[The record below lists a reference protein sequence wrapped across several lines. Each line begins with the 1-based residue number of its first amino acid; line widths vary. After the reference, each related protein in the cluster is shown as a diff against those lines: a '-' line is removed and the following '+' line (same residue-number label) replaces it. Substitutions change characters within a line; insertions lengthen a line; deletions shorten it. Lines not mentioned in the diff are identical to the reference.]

1 MISTGGAAVLEA
13 MTGDGSAAADDRR
26 PRQAALAEVARQALE
41 EARLPRLFEGVVG
54 LVAEGLGVS
63 HVAVLRFDEASGRLT
78 CRAQVGWRPEAIRPV
93 AVTPGSQVGR
103 TYLEGAFTVV
113 DDYAS
118 DDRFPES
125 RHLAEN
131 GIASGVTAAIRG
143 REGPIGVLVCHSTD
157 RRAFSEADAVLLGSV
172 ADVLAA
178 AAARI
183 EADERREAASE
194 RLERLQAV
202 TARLAGAGTEQEVV
216 EVILGAGV
224 SASGACD
231 GLIGLVEGED
241 VVVRASVGY
250 PSELIDEWRRFPIAD
265 ALPLSDVVRTGEAA
279 YCASEPER
287 DARWPS
293 MAGLNRRP
301 SHAFAALP
309 LIGRSAALGGLA
321 LGFPEEREFAPEDR
335 DFLETLARQ
344 CGQALE
350 RTRAQAAQVRASE
363 RLAFLADASRVLN
376 SSLDFEETLGQVAR
390 LAVPRL
396 ADWYIVVLREGE
408 TLRQVSLVHPDP
420 AKVEWAERLSER
432 YGSRLDDETGVAQV
446 IRSRE
451 AMLVPAVTDEML
463 VAAAHDEEHLEALR
477 RVGMNA
483 VMIVPLQTA
492 TEVLGAISFVAA
504 ESHRSFNADDLALAQ
519 DLAARVATAIENALL
534 HRAERRR
541 ANAAHVLDR
550 VADGVFEVAPDGTVR
565 LWNQAAVFLT
575 GIDARDA
582 IGRAVT
588 EVLPNWETITK
599 EIDLSLVPGATR
611 ERRAFP
617 FEIGGQER
625 WLELTGIDHG
635 EGAVYAFRDI
645 TRERDLEQAQRDFIA
660 TASHELRTPL
670 AAIYGAAVTIAARD
684 LDEPRRRQLIEII
697 AAETERLTRI
707 VGDLLLANTLEGR
720 GPPITLE
727 AVSVD
732 EVIDD
737 VVAARES
744 VLPDSVTMRVELDV
758 GRRAVADRQRLH
770 QVLTNLLD
778 NAIKYSPNGGTITIS
793 TRARRGAILLEVSDE
808 GLGIPYGEQEMIFE
822 RFYRLDPQQ
831 TQGVGGT
838 GLGLYISRELV
849 KRMNGHIAL
858 TSRVGKGSTFTVE
871 LPDAGRQRGGA
882 SK

>member
-1 MISTGGAAVLEA
+1 MLTERTGEEPAGAH
-13 MTGDGSAAADDRR
+13 GRR
-26 PRQAALAEVARQALE
+26 PREAALAEVARRALE
-41 EARLPRLFEGVVG
+41 EARLPQLFEDVVG
-54 LVAEGLGVS
+54 LVADVLGVS
-63 HVAVLRFDEASGRLT
+63 HAAVLRFDHASGRLT

-93 AVTPGSQVGR
+93 PVTPESQVGH
-103 TYLEGAFTVV
+103 AFLDNVVTVV

-131 GIASGVTAAIRG
+131 GLVSGVAAAIRG
-143 REGPIGVLVCHSTD
+143 REGPVGVLACHSTE
-157 RRAFSEADAVLLGSV
+157 RRAFSEADTVLLGSL

-178 AAARI
+178 TAARI
-183 EADERREAASE
+183 EADERREAASD
-194 RLERLQAV
+194 RLARLQAV
-202 TARLAGAGTEQEVV
+202 TAMLAGAATEQEVV

-231 GLIGLVEGED
+231 GLIGLVEGGD

-250 PSELIDEWRRFPIAD
+250 PSELVDDWRAFPIAD
-265 ALPLSDVVRTGEAA
+265 PLPLSDVVRTGRAA
-279 YCASEPER
+279 YCASERER
-287 DARWPS
+287 DELWPS
-293 MAGLNRRP
+293 MAGLNRRA
-301 SHAFAALP
+301 SHAFVALP
-309 LIGRSAALGGLA
+309 LVGRSDPLGGLA

-350 RTRAQAAQVRASE
+350 RARGQAAQVRASE

-376 SSLDFEETLGQVAR
+376 SSLDFEETLGQVAQ
-390 LAVPRL
+390 LAVPRI

-408 TLRQVSLVHPDP
+408 TLRRVALVHSDP

-451 AMLVPAVTDEML
+451 AMLVPAVTDDML
-463 VAAAHDEEHLEALR
+463 VTAARDEEHLEALR
-477 RVGMNA
+477 RIGMNA
-483 VMIVPLQTA
+483 VMTVPLATA
-492 TEVLGAISFVAA
+492 TQVLGAITFVAA
-504 ESHRSFNADDLALAQ
+504 ESRRSFNADDLALAE
-519 DLAARVATAIENALL
+519 DLGARVAAAIENALL

-541 ANAAHVLDR
+541 AKAANVLDS

-565 LWNQAAVFLT
+565 LWNRAAAFLT
-575 GIDARDA
+575 GIDAQHA
-582 IGRAVT
+582 IGRPVA
-588 EVLPNWETITK
+588 ELLPNWETVME

-625 WLELTGIDHG
+625 WLELTGVDHG
-635 EGAVYAFRDI
+635 EGSVYAFRDI
-645 TRERDLEQAQRDFIA
+645 TRERDLEQAQRDFVA

-670 AAIYGAAVTIAARD
+670 AAIYGAAVTIRARE
-684 LDEPRRRQLIEII
+684 LDEARRRQLIEII

-727 AVSVD
+727 AVALD
-732 EVIDD
+732 EVIED
-737 VVAARES
+737 VVAAKEPVLPES
-744 VLPDSVTMRVELDV
+744 VTIRVELD
-758 GRRAVADRQRLH
+758 GDQRAVADRQRLH
-770 QVLTNLLD
+770 QVLTNLVD
-778 NAIKYSPNGGTITIS
+778 NAVKYSPNGGTITIS
-793 TRARRGAILLEVSDE
+793 TRARGGAILVEVSDE

-849 KRMNGHIAL
+849 KRMNGRIDL
-858 TSRVGKGSTFTVE
+858 TSRVGKGSTFTVQ
-871 LPDAGRQRGGA
+871 LPDAGRERGSP